1 VVLLKDEKYIHRKWF
16 ICERGFANIRRSP
29 GDLVYGLAY
38 ELSES
43 DERSL
48 DGYEGVPNNYVK
60 EYHTIN
66 FPDSAERLEIKAL
79 IYINE
84 ELLEEGTPKTEYIY
98 RMNMAIKDCTGAG
111 VPEEYIKKY
120 LRPFIP
126 EISGEK

>member
-1 VVLLKDEKYIHRKWF
+1 VILLKEEKFIHREWF

-29 GDLVYGLAY
+29 GGQVYGFAY

-43 DERSL
+43 DERIL
-48 DGYEGVPNNYVK
+48 DGYEGVPHHYVK

-66 FPDSAERLEIKAL
+66 FLHSAEKSEIKAL

-98 RMNMAIKDCTGAG
+98 RMNMAIKDCTVAG
-111 VPEEYIKKY
+111 VPEEYMKRY

-126 EISGEK
+126 EISDK